1 MVNKTDQEFVKN
13 GYNNTRS
20 TLLMFEVLHAV
31 CTQPLCSCRMIFLG
45 FNVAIKILPNSTSRH
60 NTGYCIDID
69 SFPLQFLITR

>member
-1 MVNKTDQEFVKN
+1 MANKTDQEFAKN
-13 GYNNTRS
+13 RYNNTRS
-20 TLLMFEVLHAV
+20 TLFIFGVLHAV

-45 FNVAIKILPNSTSRH
+45 FNVGIKILPKLTSMH